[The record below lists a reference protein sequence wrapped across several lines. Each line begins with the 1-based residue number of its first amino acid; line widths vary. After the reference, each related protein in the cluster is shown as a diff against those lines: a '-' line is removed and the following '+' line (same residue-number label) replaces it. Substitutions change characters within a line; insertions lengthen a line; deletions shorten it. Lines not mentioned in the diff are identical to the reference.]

1 MPLTKA
7 QLMERLS
14 RVQNRMREAN
24 TLYDKNDLITRW
36 QRDRATIDD
45 GSRFQ
50 VDVSYFDKSIGES
63 PSQVAVGAGLY
74 MLLAN
79 HQMAPELLQLGEAIR
94 LGVVE
99 ALDAQIAAL
108 IEERD
113 QMLCDILG
121 EPMPSEDERNLR
133 GVRIR

>member
-1 MPLTKA
+1 
-7 QLMERLS
+7 
-14 RVQNRMREAN
+14 MREAN

>member
-1 MPLTKA
+1 M
-7 QLMERLS
+7 
-14 RVQNRMREAN
+14 QNRMREAN

>member
-63 PSQVAVGAGLY
+63 PSQVAVGAGLH